1 MGWVMQKTS
10 SMFLIF
16 RRVLVRFYLCI
27 ETFSP
32 FLGMGLVTRELWQ
45 GIWCAPQNLRGF
57 LPAFEINKR
66 TDQLS
71 LWAGEQFNY
80 LVHLGSAKV
89 RLHELLPACQMRTPW
104 LQLGVNKAEVLRC

>member
-1 MGWVMQKTS
+1 MGWVMQKTLFT
-10 SMFLIF
+10 FLIC
-16 RRVLVRFYLCI
+16 RRTPVRFGFCV
-27 ETFSP
+27 EMRFP
-32 FLGMGLVTRELWQ
+32 FFGMGLLARQILQ
-45 GIWCAPQNLRGF
+45 GRWRALQNLRGF

-80 LVHLGSAKV
+80 LVHLGSARV